1 MKSISRRTFVQ
12 GSLAAAA
19 GVGWLSQSAQA
30 AGDLEV
36 LGKVRPRP
44 SASIAASPLGV
55 GFETLDRKM
64 FDPEPCYPYMAQLG
78 AKWARVQT
86 GWNRCE
92 PAMGKYDFAWL
103 DGIVD
108 RLRSI
113 GIQPWFNLG
122 YGNRIYTP
130 EAPNDFATGWVPL
143 WDDAA
148 REAWL
153 RFVRALGEHFR
164 DRVKHWEI
172 WNEPNIK
179 NFWKPHP
186 SNPAEY
192 VRFVELTAPVI
203 RQAVPGACLLGPTV
217 WGMEFYTECFERG
230 LGKLIDKVSY
240 HWYRPSPEDRYESSI
255 AACREVLARHN
266 LNLPL
271 WQGESGCPS
280 QTGGAGGMA
289 KYDWNEE
296 RQAHWVARRTLA
308 DLRLRVEMTSYFQT
322 CDMLYPNEDGSPGGR
337 LNSKGLLRRSD
348 YTPKPAYFVYQCLCA
363 LFDAESQWAE
373 LPLDLSAADGQTLD
387 TAALWKA
394 AFLRRGKP
402 LHAYWLPADLR
413 QEFSRRSVDL
423 AIPETSGTAIDVPVL
438 IDPLNA
444 TVYRLPQAARSQGR
458 LRVAGVPLTD
468 YPLLVTDRSVVELA

>member
-1 MKSISRRTFVQ
+1 
-12 GSLAAAA
+12 
-19 GVGWLSQSAQA
+19 
-30 AGDLEV
+30 
-36 LGKVRPRP
+36 
-44 SASIAASPLGV
+44 
-55 GFETLDRKM
+55 
-64 FDPEPCYPYMAQLG
+64 
-78 AKWARVQT
+78 
-86 GWNRCE
+86 
-92 PAMGKYDFAWL
+92 
-103 DGIVD
+103 
-108 RLRSI
+108 
-113 GIQPWFNLG
+113 
-122 YGNRIYTP
+122 
-130 EAPNDFATGWVPL
+130 
-143 WDDAA
+143 
-148 REAWL
+148 
-153 RFVRALGEHFR
+153 
-164 DRVKHWEI
+164 
-172 WNEPNIK
+172 
-179 NFWKPHP
+179 
-186 SNPAEY
+186 
-192 VRFVELTAPVI
+192 
-203 RQAVPGACLLGPTV
+203 
-217 WGMEFYTECFERG
+217 
-230 LGKLIDKVSY
+230 
-240 HWYRPSPEDRYESSI
+240 
-255 AACREVLARHN
+255 
-266 LNLPL
+266 
-271 WQGESGCPS
+271 
-280 QTGGAGGMA
+280 MA